1 MEEFVTLIQ
10 GPAAAT
16 VLMGAILY
24 TAYKFVLDYVL
35 PRIDASLKESNDRY
49 KEMLAEHKSDREA
62 WLHSI
67 DKITHRLD
75 KMSEVTDD
83 MAKTVAQLHSQVS
96 TITETL
102 RDRPERGPY

>member
-24 TAYKFVLDYVL
+24 TAYKFVLDYVV
-35 PRIDASLKESNDRY
+35 PRVDAALKESNERY
-49 KEMLAEHKSDREA
+49 KEMLAEHKADREA
-62 WLHSI
+62 WLQSI
-67 DKITHRLD
+67 DKISERLD

-83 MAKTVAQLHSQVS
+83 MAKTVENLHSSV
-96 TITETL
+96 TAITQQL
-102 RDRPERGPY
+102 QNERKV